1 MRDPFGYGGDVFIDE
16 FYGDLDCHRGQER
29 FAKRLKVVETG
40 RNVCFGGKGGGGSAP
55 SPDPNIGVAALKQA
69 EIGQNW
75 LDFAREQFDKGNI
88 RQEALDELT
97 KRITTQQI
105 DAQDNTSRWAQA
117 DRSRYETTFRPLEDM
132 AVLDAYGASNM
143 SDDQLRT
150 FLGERNAAAR
160 TQLQADFDQRAAS
173 IRALAAEK
181 EVLNKAVQ
189 VQGGIT
195 GDNARR
201 LAETMLQAEGTAK
214 PSQKI
219 TKPAFR
225 TIFGNTFGGDRI
237 VNNPNYAQEKAAY
250 DAKVEQLA
258 KSLSGGGQTAQEIVR
273 KYTDQDIET
282 LLEAEKK
289 KFDAEVGKIGANE
302 EAIFA
307 QREAQRLGQDN
318 AAAEAKADVT
328 RSAAQQQQA
337 AQRSMVGMG
346 VNPASGRF
354 QGVSRA
360 MDTAT
365 ALASAGAQTNARR
378 GVAAE
383 TRALRSDAI
392 NIGAGLPSSVISN
405 YGLGLNAG
413 NSAVGNAGAAE
424 NNWRGNVGIMGQ
436 GYGAA
441 MQGYAGMG
449 STYLGLY
456 NAQLNSWQAQQQA
469 NASDVGGL
477 MGGIGGLLGGAANI
491 YSSGIFSSS
500 KKLKED
506 RRPAK
511 NGLKAINSMPI
522 EEYRYKKGVADEG
535 EHVGPMAEDFQ
546 KATGKGDG
554 ATIAAQDAIGVT
566 MKAVQELDQKVEKIA
581 SVMPELGRKKT
592 EKRRAA

>member
-1 MRDPFGYGGDVFIDE
+1 MRDPFGYGGDVFMDE

-29 FAKRLKVVETG
+29 FAKRLRVVETG
-40 RNVCFGGKGGGGSAP
+40 RNVCFGGKGGGSAP

-69 EIGQNW
+69 EIGKGW
-75 LDFAREQFDKGNI
+75 LDFAQEQFKVGNI
-88 RQEALDELT
+88 RQEGLDALT
-97 KRITTQQI
+97 KRITEQQI
-105 DAQDNTSRWAQA
+105 NAQDNTSQWAQA
-117 DRSRYETTFRPLEDM
+117 DRNRYETTFRPLEDM

-150 FLGERNAAAR
+150 FLGERNAAAK
-160 TQLQADFDQRAAS
+160 TQLQADYEQRAAS
-173 IRALAAEK
+173 IRALATQK

-189 VQGGIT
+189 GGLG
-195 GDNARR
+195 GDNARK
-201 LAETMLQAEGTAK
+201 LAEIMLQAEGVAK
-214 PSQKI
+214 PSEYTTESGI
-219 TKPAFR
+219 TGYTTAYTGSGDSDSSFR
-225 TIFGNTFGGDRI
+225 VPVYGEGRKKKNTQ
-237 VNNPNYAQEKAAY
+237 YAQQQAEY
-250 DAKVEQLA
+250 QSRVEALA
-258 KSLSGGGQTAQEIVR
+258 KQLSGGGQTAQELVR

-282 LLEAEKK
+282 LLEAEQKK
-289 KFDAEVGKIGANE
+289 YEADVAKIGANE
-302 EAIFA
+302 DAIFA

-346 VNPASGRF
+346 INPASGRF

-413 NSAVGNAGAAE
+413 NSAAGNAGAAE

-436 GYGAA
+436 GYGGA

-449 STYLGLY
+449 STLMNQY
-456 NAQLNSWQAQQQA
+456 NSQLNAWSQQQSS
-469 NASDVGGL
+469 NAASSAGL
-477 MGGIGGLLGGAANI
+477 LGGIGGLLGGAAKL
-491 YSSGIFSSS
+491 YGSGIF
-500 KKLKED
+500 
-506 RRPAK
+506 
-511 NGLKAINSMPI
+511 G
-522 EEYRYKKGVADEG
+522 G
-535 EHVGPMAEDFQ
+535 Q
-546 KATGKGDG
+546 
-554 ATIAAQDAIGVT
+554 
-566 MKAVQELDQKVEKIA
+566 
-581 SVMPELGRKKT
+581 
-592 EKRRAA
+592 